1 MISYLDLR
9 RHCGDAWASPFSIF
23 MVKEGYSLLNDFH
36 KTNSL
41 DETSFIAGKGKAAG
55 VTEIYN
61 ENGQVHFQFKWGR

>member
-1 MISYLDLR
+1 MTFI
-9 RHCGDAWASPFSIF
+9 
-23 MVKEGYSLLNDFH
+23 

-61 ENGQVHFQFKWGR
+61 ENGQVHFQFIMGKVGYCLLKDFHKANSLDETSFSNR